1 MDKPYYHTRMYADTI
16 QLLIEKVLEK
26 YSNNAY
32 CIYVVEGETVTK
44 TYGEMMNNVERIET
58 YLFESGVRH
67 VGLLGATSYQWLSVF
82 MACLH
87 AGIVVVPLDAL
98 LSDDYLIFQIGHA
111 DIEIL
116 FCDEKFHGLA
126 EKISK
131 DAKCKTFCYLDLDD
145 ETGLSFETAKRA
157 GRPYIAPPTLNKQ
170 DMAMIVYTSGA
181 TGEPKGVML
190 SQENLVAAAHYGA
203 AVVDTYVGARLL
215 VLLPNNHMFTIGHC
229 FLTPLFFGAGLFLND
244 SIYNTFNNIKKHK
257 IDFIVAV
264 PAVIRLFKN
273 EIDIQLKKA
282 GFGPIE
288 SMDRIRRTLVTTAV
302 RKKIGANLQSVV
314 CGGAPLDQM
323 YVHFFKLLGIQLQG
337 GYGMT
342 ECAPLIS
349 CQVKNHL
356 DYERAD
362 SVGRPGV
369 CCEVKIGDREILV
382 SGTNVMLGY
391 YKDPDSTSKVLADG
405 WLKTGDLGYLD
416 KEGFLYVT
424 GRIKNL
430 IILSNGENVS
440 PEELEM
446 LFDKSKYVDGVIV
459 SANEDLDIITA
470 EVYPAPAAVEEIGLE
485 RIQSLIREE
494 IKEINQNLPIYKQI
508 KLVSFRDQPFE
519 RTTSLKIKRE

>member
-1 MDKPYYHTRMYADTI
+1 MAKPFYHTRMNADTI
-16 QLLIEKVLEK
+16 QSLIENVVEK

-32 CIYVVEGETVTK
+32 CIYVAEGETVTK
-44 TYGEMMNNVERIET
+44 TYGEMMSNIERIET
-58 YLFESGVRH
+58 YLFDSGVKH
-67 VGLLGATSYQWLSVF
+67 VGLLGATSYHWLCVF

-87 AGIVVVPLDAL
+87 AGVVIVPLDAL
-98 LSDDYLIFQIGHA
+98 LPDDDLIFQIEHA

-116 FCDEKFHGLA
+116 FCDEKFQSLS
-126 EKISK
+126 EKINK
-131 DAKCKTFCYLDLDD
+131 DGKCKSFCYLDQDG
-145 ETGLSFETAKRA
+145 EGSLSFAM
-157 GRPYIAPPTLNKQ
+157 NKQ
-170 DMAMIVYTSGA
+170 ASRPHISPPVLDKQDFAMIVYTSGA

-190 SQENLVAAAHYGA
+190 SQENLVAASHYGA
-203 AVVDTYVGARLL
+203 AVVDTPIGARLL

-288 SMDRIRRTLVTTAV
+288 SMDKIRRALVTTAI
-302 RKKIGANLQSVV
+302 RKKIGSNLQSIV

-356 DYERAD
+356 DYSRAD

-369 CCEVKIGDREILV
+369 CCQAKIVDGEIWV
-382 SGTNVMLGY
+382 SGINVMLGY
-391 YKDPDSTSKVLADG
+391 YKDPDATSATLLDG
-405 WLKTGDLGYLD
+405 WLRTGDLGRLD
-416 KEGFLYVT
+416 EEGFLYVT

-430 IILSNGENVS
+430 MILSNGENVS

-446 LFDKSKYVDGVIV
+446 LFDKCRYVDGVIV
-459 SANEDLDIITA
+459 SANDDLDIIAA
-470 EVYPAPAAVEEIGLE
+470 EVYPAQAAVEEMGLE
-485 RIQSLIREE
+485 KIQSLIREE
-494 IKEINQNLPIYKQI
+494 VKDINQNLPIYKQI
-508 KLVSFRDQPFE
+508 KLVTFRDQPFE
-519 RTTSLKIKRE
+519 RTTTLKIKR